1 MREWTMRIR
10 TMVIVLVLALLL
22 AVTAGCKKE
31 PTGEPDVVGTTPAAE
46 EPAESEE
53 PTPTP
58 LAELPLTLEPV
69 ASAFDQPVF
78 VTGIPDGS
86 GRLVVLEK
94 SGRAWVLEDD
104 VRLVEPLLDLSGVV
118 STQSEQGL
126 LGMAFSPQFAEDQTV
141 WVNYTRGDGAT
152 MISSFTVTGDKA
164 DPASEHVW
172 LTIPQ
177 PYANHNG
184 GMIAFGPDGMLYIG
198 MGDGGSGGDPQGNG
212 QNPASLL
219 GKMLRIDVLLDGSA
233 NASTPYTAPT
243 DNPFVSEPGWAPE
256 IWALG
261 LRNPWRFSFDR
272 KTGDL
277 WIGDVGQNAW
287 EEIDFQPGASAGG
300 ENYGWSTWEATHPFP
315 PEASPSAEG
324 FTMPVLEYDR
334 QTGTSI
340 TGGYVYRGSAQ
351 PALWGTYFYADFSFG
366 RVWGLQRAAD
376 GSVQT
381 RLLIDNDMLIASFG
395 EDEDGE
401 LYVVDLNGGVYRM
414 LGQ

>member
-1 MREWTMRIR
+1 MRIR
-10 TMVIVLVLALLL
+10 TLVPVLVVAVLL
-22 AVTAGCKKE
+22 AGTVGCKKE
-31 PTGEPDVVGTTPAAE
+31 PAGEPDVVSDTPPVE
-46 EPAESEE
+46 EPAESVE

-58 LAELPLTLEPV
+58 LGDLKLTLEPV
-69 ASAFDQPVF
+69 AAGFEQPLY
-78 VTGIPDGS
+78 VTGYPDGS
-86 GRLVVLEK
+86 GRIVVLEK
-94 SGRAWVLEDD
+94 TGRAWLVDD
-104 VRLVEPLLDLSGVV
+104 GARLPEPFLDLSAVV

-126 LGMAFSPQFAEDQTV
+126 LGMAFPPNYADNRTV
-141 WVNYTRGDGAT
+141 WVDYTRGDGAT
-152 MISSFTVTGDKA
+152 VISSFSVEGDVA
-164 DPASEHVW
+164 ALASEYVW
-172 LTIPQ
+172 LVIPQ

-184 GMIAFGPDGMLYIG
+184 GMIAFGPDEMLYIG

-212 QNPASLL
+212 QNPQSLL
-219 GKMLRIDVLLDGSA
+219 GKMLRINVLFDGTA
-233 NASTPYTAPT
+233 AASTPYTAPT
-243 DNPFVSEPGWAPE
+243 DNPFVDQPGWAPE

-277 WIGDVGQNAW
+277 WIGDVGQNQW
-287 EEIDFQPGASAGG
+287 EEVDFQPASSAGG

-366 RVWGLQRAAD
+366 RIWGLQRAAD

-381 RLLIDNDMLIASFG
+381 RLLIDNEMLIASFG
-395 EDEDGE
+395 EDENGE
-401 LYVVDLNGGVYRM
+401 LYVVDFNGGVYRM
-414 LGQ
+414 LAE